1 MPEDGGKSPGTR
13 VTGDCELLCRPGT
26 QPGKNAFTLPAA
38 PLAPSRLSLGIF
50 WPRVWK
56 TQYPFLTWTFKVFL
70 PAWEGQGAQWSSC
83 SVLCFTGGFLHTHH
97 EVQWRC
103 SPGKPALLTVLSS
116 TWASSFFST
125 HTFSKRHSMFWWKL
139 KTWET
144 KCFEEADQLVFFT
157 ALFVQVWLVLS
168 SNFLWLFLWGWND
181 MLIPMSLVK
190 AHFCPTV
197 FLSLLPPIH
206 RKCVLAQN
214 GKPLTCQFWGS
225 ITSSGVHFFSFKI
238 YLNCTT
244 ECSC

>member
-1 MPEDGGKSPGTR
+1 MGVNPL
-13 VTGDCELLCRPGT
+13 ELESQVIVSCHVGLGT

-70 PAWEGQGAQWSSC
+70 RGKDRERSEAPARC
-83 SVLCFTGGFLHTHH
+83 SVSPGAFCTHH

-116 TWASSFFST
+116 AWAFSFFPT

-144 KCFEEADQLVFFT
+144 KCFEETDQLVFFT

-168 SNFLWLFLWGWND
+168 SNFLWLFLWEWND
-181 MLIPMSLVK
+181 MLILMSLVK
-190 AHFCPTV
+190 AHFCLTV
-197 FLSLLPPIH
+197 FLSFLPPIH

-214 GKPLTCQFWGS
+214 GNHWLVSSEGLELALGS
-225 ITSSGVHFFSFKI
+225 TFFF
-238 YLNCTT
+238 
-244 ECSC
+244 